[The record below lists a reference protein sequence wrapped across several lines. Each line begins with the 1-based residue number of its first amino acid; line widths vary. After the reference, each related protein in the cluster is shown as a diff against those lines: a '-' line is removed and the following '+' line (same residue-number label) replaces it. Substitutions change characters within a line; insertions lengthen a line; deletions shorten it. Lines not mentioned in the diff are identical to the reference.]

1 MTKVSITIDVE
12 NPQTPLFEKQFS
24 DNRIWSDG
32 NGIEKII
39 EILNKYGIKG
49 SFFTNVYEYP
59 IWGKSEMERI
69 VKYIHDKGHDVEL
82 HTHPIWIDDK
92 RRENMFQ
99 FTLREQEA
107 IIQWGADFIETHT
120 GRRPTCHRAGAYGF
134 NNDTL
139 IACKK
144 AGLAVDSSHFF
155 GHPNCKQIW
164 CKNDITIRNGIV
176 GFPVT
181 YFQRDQSIIKTDIE
195 WCSKED
201 IRTFLNTSTND
212 DCNHTFLNLFL
223 HSYSLTKNIDN
234 FRVFSSSEEKT
245 SRFTEILDLLLGTE
259 SAEISSLDD
268 LAAQFIRGENFNIST
283 TDDAISVS
291 LISKSRFL
299 EIIKSVSNISS
310 EPIALFINSIE
321 GVELLSRFG
330 TTDLPIQIVTL
341 REEIYNQLIEKNIQT
356 ISPHN
361 YGYHFV
367 FHNLNYRDTAK
378 FTGKRNYS
386 QSSYQ
391 QVFDKVAR
399 NSIYNNKNIRYFED
413 YDMYINGD
421 YNASAVSGQKCFY
434 PIDIISTIIT
444 ALSPA
449 GVLSLDG
456 NNDDLESSILK
467 FFLKK
472 NTTIKF
478 GKIKLKA
485 N

>member
-1 MTKVSITIDVE
+1 MTKISITIDVE
-12 NPQTPLFEKQFS
+12 NPQTPLFEKRFS
-24 DNRIWSDG
+24 DNRIWSNG

-69 VKYIHDKGHDVEL
+69 VKYIHDNGHDVEL
-82 HTHPIWIDDK
+82 HTHPIWIDEK

-99 FTLREQEA
+99 FPLCEQES
-107 IIQWGADFIETHT
+107 IIQWGVDFIEKST
-120 GRRPTCHRAGAYGF
+120 GRKPICHRAGAYGF
-134 NNDTL
+134 NKDTL

-144 AGLAVDSSHFF
+144 AGLKVDSSNFF
-155 GHPNCKQIW
+155 GHPNCRNIW
-164 CKNDITIRNGIV
+164 SKNKISFQNGILE
-176 GFPVT
+176 FPVT
-181 YFQRDQSIIKTDIE
+181 YFQKDQRIIKTDIE

-201 IRTFLNTSTND
+201 IRTFLNTPTD
-212 DCNHTFLNLFL
+212 DGCTHAFLNLFL
-223 HSYSLTKNIDN
+223 HSYSLTKNTDN

-245 SRFTEILDLLLGTE
+245 SRFTEILDLLMETE
-259 SAEISSLDD
+259 FAEISSLEE
-268 LAAQFIRGENFNIST
+268 LAAPFIRGGNFSISP

-291 LISKSRFL
+291 LISKPKFL
-299 EIIKSVSNISS
+299 EIIKSVSNTSS

-321 GVELLSRFG
+321 GIELISRLG
-330 TTDLPIQIVTL
+330 TTDLPIKIVTL
-341 REEIYNQLIEKNIQT
+341 REEIYNRLIEKNIQA

-367 FHNLNYRDTAK
+367 FHNLDYRDTAK

-391 QVFDKVAR
+391 QVFDEVAR
-399 NSIYNNKNIRYFED
+399 DSIYNNKNIRYFED

-421 YNASAVSGQKCFY
+421 YNASAVLGQKIFY

-444 ALSPA
+444 ALTPA

-472 NTTIKF
+472 DTTIKF
-478 GKIKLKA
+478 SKITLKA

>member
-1 MTKVSITIDVE
+1 MINISVTIDVE
-12 NPQTPLFEKQFS
+12 NPQTPLFEKKFS

-32 NGIEKII
+32 YGIEKII
-39 EILNKYGIKG
+39 EILDKYGVKG

-69 VKYIHDKGHDVEL
+69 VKFIHDKGHDVEL

-99 FTLREQEA
+99 FPLREQES
-107 IIQWGADFIETHT
+107 IIQWGADFIEKCT
-120 GRRPTCHRAGAYGF
+120 GRRPICHRAGAYGF
-134 NNDTL
+134 NKDTL
-139 IACKK
+139 IACEK
-144 AGLAVDSSHFF
+144 AGLKVDSSHFF
-155 GHPNCKQIW
+155 GHPNCRNIW
-164 CKNDITIRNGIV
+164 SKNEISLQYGILE
-176 GFPVT
+176 FPVT
-181 YFQRDQSIIKTDIE
+181 YYQRDQKIIKTDIE

-201 IRTFLNTSTND
+201 IRAFLDTPIND
-212 DCNHTFLNLFL
+212 YCNHAFLNLFL
-223 HSYSLTKNIDN
+223 HSYSLTENIND
-234 FRVFSSSEEKT
+234 FSIFSTSEEKI
-245 SRFTEILDLLLGTE
+245 SRFTEILDLLLETE
-259 SAEISSLDD
+259 FAEISSLND
-268 LAAQFIRGENFNIST
+268 LAAQMTRGGNLVIPT
-283 TDDAISVS
+283 WDDAISVS

-299 EIIKSVSNISS
+299 EIIRSVSNISS
-310 EPIALFINSIE
+310 EPIALFINSSE
-321 GVELLSRFG
+321 GVELISRFD

-341 REEIYNQLIEKNIQT
+341 REEIYNQLIRKNIQT
-356 ISPHN
+356 VSPHN

-367 FHNLNYRDTAK
+367 FHNLSYRDTAK

-391 QVFDKVAR
+391 QVFDEVAR
-399 NSIYNNKNIRYFED
+399 DSVYNNKNIRYFKD

-421 YNASAVSGQKCFY
+421 YNASAILGQKIFY

-444 ALSPA
+444 SLSPA

-478 GKIKLKA
+478 GKIKLKT